1 MIPQKI
7 RYLML
12 VCLLLANIPVHAGQ
26 HVRAR
31 PINLEADEV
40 KIDDA
45 RQISIFTGDVRL
57 TQGTMAIYGDQ
68 IVVVQDKNGFRRG
81 TATGSPASFHQQ
93 REGTDGYVEGSGERI
108 EYDAGSEIMNIFG
121 QAHVKRGQDDVRG
134 DHITYNAKTEVF
146 QVSGSAPRA
155 HEKEQR
161 VRVVIQPQGAAAS
174 SPSST
179 EPLSIKPDTTL
190 IHPESSK

>member
-7 RYLML
+7 KYLVLICM
-12 VCLLLANIPVHAGQ
+12 LLANIPVHAGQ
-26 HVRAR
+26 RVRAK
-31 PINLEADEV
+31 PINLEADKV

-68 IVVVQDKNGFRRG
+68 IVVVQDKNGLKHS
-81 TATGSPASFHQQ
+81 TATGNPASFHQQ
-93 REGTDGYVEGSGERI
+93 REGADGYVEGYGERI

-121 QAHVKRGQDDVRG
+121 QAHVKRGQDDVHG

-146 QVSGSAPRA
+146 QVSGSAPHA
-155 HEKEQR
+155 HEKGQR
-161 VRVVIQPQGAAAS
+161 VRVVIQPQDAAAS

-190 IHPESSK
+190 IHPESRQ